1 MVERLRAVS
10 FTLGI
15 QGSFQKKLRLF
26 SLQIYLYADR
36 QTYTEG
42 SEWLFTVLGEENER
56 GLENTPGNTGT
67 YIREGAI
74 NMLEILDF
82 ILGTME
88 SH

>member
-26 SLQIYLYADR
+26 SLQYADR
-36 QTYTEG
+36 QTDTEG

-56 GLENTPGNTGT
+56 GDEKM
-67 YIREGAI
+67 AI
-74 NMLEILDF
+74 LHKYLYLRSMFSLL
-82 ILGTME
+82 
-88 SH
+88 

>member
-1 MVERLRAVS
+1 V
-10 FTLGI
+10 
-15 QGSFQKKLRLF
+15 
-26 SLQIYLYADR
+26 
-36 QTYTEG
+36 
-42 SEWLFTVLGEENER
+42 GEENER

-74 NMLEILDF
+74 NRLEILDF

>member
-36 QTYTEG
+36 QTYTEWR
-42 SEWLFTVLGEENER
+42 EWLFTVSGEENER
-56 GLENTPGNTGT
+56 GDEKM
-67 YIREGAI
+67 AI
-74 NMLEILDF
+74 LHKYLYLRSMFSLL
-82 ILGTME
+82 
-88 SH
+88 

>member
-56 GLENTPGNTGT
+56 GDEKM
-67 YIREGAI
+67 AI
-74 NMLEILDF
+74 LHKYLYLRSMFSLL
-82 ILGTME
+82 
-88 SH
+88 